1 MSDTLIGAAI
11 SGFVA
16 LAGYFLVFKVNRR
29 TATTDAA
36 QRQID
41 QIQEDRSADRTQFEK
56 AAAKFEERQGRLET
70 RIESMEARERTFS
83 DYVLTL
89 RWHIAE
95 GQPPPPPPFP
105 PELLKPLDPGR

>member
-1 MSDTLIGAAI
+1 MSDTLIGAL
-11 SGFVA
+11 VA
-16 LAGYFLVFKVNRR
+16 GLVSLAGYYLVFKVNRR

-41 QIQEDRSADRTQFEK
+41 QFQEDRSADREQFEK
-56 AAAKFEERQGRLET
+56 AAARFELRQGRLET
-70 RIESMEARERTFS
+70 RIELMEARERTFS

-105 PELLKPLDPGR
+105 AELLKPLEPGR

>member
-16 LAGYFLVFKVNRR
+16 LAGYWLVFKVNRR

-41 QIQEDRSADRTQFEK
+41 QIQEDRSADREQFEK
-56 AAAKFEERQGRLET
+56 AAAKFEERQARLE
-70 RIESMEARERTFS
+70 ARVEQQAALFLIAS

-105 PELLKPLDPGR
+105 PEMTRGMANDR